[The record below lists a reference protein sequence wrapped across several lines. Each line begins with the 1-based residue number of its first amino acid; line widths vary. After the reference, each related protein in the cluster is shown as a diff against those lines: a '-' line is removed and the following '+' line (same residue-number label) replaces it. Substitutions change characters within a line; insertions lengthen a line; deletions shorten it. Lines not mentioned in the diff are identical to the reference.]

1 MTQSK
6 NDSDSKTLPGY
17 RVVELTRAPVEL
29 YKILKFEGLVGSG
42 GEAKAAVAA
51 GLVTLNGVVET
62 QKRKQIGAGDRI
74 EFGDDKIQIKLAPTS
89 RAPAAPAPAT
99 PVTGKAK
106 NTSQKKAGVSKK
118 PRPAIATRNPT
129 KGNKVRKKP
138 A

>member
-1 MTQSK
+1 MTKSQ
-6 NDSDSKTLPGY
+6 SDSTPVTPPGF

-29 YKILKFEGLVGSG
+29 YKVLKFEGLVGSG

-62 QKRKQIGAGDRI
+62 QKRKQIVAGDRI

-89 RAPAAPAPAT
+89 KAPAAPA
-99 PVTGKAK
+99 VAK
-106 NTSQKKAGVSKK
+106 VKSAAPKKAGASKK
-118 PRPAIATRNPT
+118 PRPAITTRNQG
-129 KGNKVRKKP
+129 KGSKARKKP